1 MVVSVVFEHDDGGRR
16 VAPLMVTVVIMNL
29 MVATPMPVVIMVDHW
44 RDRHDG
50 VRVQIPGGA
59 DVWGTA
65 RRTVAGFWS
74 GVRYSTVTRTT
85 MERE

>member
-16 VAPLMVTVVIMNL
+16 VAPLMVTVVNMNL

-50 VRVQIPGGA
+50 VRARGGGA
-59 DVWGTA
+59 DVCGTA
-65 RRTVAGFWS
+65 RRTVAGVWS

-85 MERE
+85 MERV

>member
-16 VAPLMVTVVIMNL
+16 VAPLMVTVVNMNL

-50 VRVQIPGGA
+50 VRARGGA
-59 DVWGTA
+59 DVWGQHGA
-65 RRTVAGFWS
+65 LLLAY
-74 GVRYSTVTRTT
+74 GVV
-85 MERE
+85 